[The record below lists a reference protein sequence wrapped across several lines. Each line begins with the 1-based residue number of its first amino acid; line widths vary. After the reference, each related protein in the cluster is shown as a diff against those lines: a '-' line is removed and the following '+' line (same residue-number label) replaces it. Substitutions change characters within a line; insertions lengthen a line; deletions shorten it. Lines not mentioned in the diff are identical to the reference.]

1 MCKNNSICYKK
12 LHCAKCS
19 IMESKKTYPVSWVVM
34 QNTIQECFKSMSID
48 EKRLLILASPIART
62 MDATEKD
69 AITITSEEFAKECGI
84 KTNSAYSQ
92 MEEASKSLLRR
103 YFSYGN
109 NKKKIYCNWVIRAIY
124 ENGAISI
131 CFPDEVLLMLKEF
144 DKLNPYTKYKKDIVL
159 SLKKDYSFDL
169 YHLAKKHQAMGQF
182 EMSLEHIKNEL
193 GLPPSYDKLCNLK
206 DRVIKPSLDEIT
218 KNTDIDLTYE
228 NVKKGRSV
236 IGFKFTV
243 KEKPKPKLIALERD
257 QKTIDMFCKL
267 TDAQINKYS
276 SILSRVNDMSDLST
290 FPTYDAFALWI
301 ANILRDPESVRDE
314 TAKRIFKA
322 LHKYTDFKS

>member
-12 LHCAKCS
+12 LHRAKCS
-19 IMESKKTYPVSWVVM
+19 IMELKKTYPVSWVVM

-103 YFSYGN
+103 YFSYGD
-109 NKKKIYCNWVIRAIY
+109 NKKKTYCNWVIRAIY

-228 NVKKGRSV
+228 NVKKGRFV

-243 KEKPKPKLIALERD
+243 KEKPKPKLIAPERD

-276 SILSRVNDMSDLST
+276 SILSRVSDMSDLST

-301 ANILRDPESVRDE
+301 ANILRDPESVKDE

-322 LHKYTDFKS
+322 LHQKTDFKP